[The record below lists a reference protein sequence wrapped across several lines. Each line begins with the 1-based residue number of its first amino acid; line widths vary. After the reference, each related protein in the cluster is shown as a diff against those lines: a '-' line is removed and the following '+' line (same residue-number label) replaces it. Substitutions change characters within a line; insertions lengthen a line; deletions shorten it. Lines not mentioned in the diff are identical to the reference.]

1 MGPAC
6 EASGKSQNQ
15 NMHFSRTIS
24 KEYNPEAM
32 SPKLSVAGN
41 SWAPTCQDK
50 ISAALLNRTFKKRKP
65 NRQHS
70 SRYFLI
76 YFRFYSNKNNIWDSE
91 VIHNSL

>member
-1 MGPAC
+1 MGPAY
-6 EASGKSQNQ
+6 EASGKSKNQ

-50 ISAALLNRTFKKRKP
+50 ISAALLNRTFKKRKA
-65 NRQHS
+65 NRQRS
-70 SRYFLI
+70 SRYFFNVFQILL
-76 YFRFYSNKNNIWDSE
+76 KQNNIWDSE
-91 VIHNSL
+91 VIL